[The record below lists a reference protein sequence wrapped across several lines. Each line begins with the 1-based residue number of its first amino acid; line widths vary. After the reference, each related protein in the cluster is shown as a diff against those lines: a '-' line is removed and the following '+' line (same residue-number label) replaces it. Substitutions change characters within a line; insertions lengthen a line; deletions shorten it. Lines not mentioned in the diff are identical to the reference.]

1 MMGNDTLLSIEVN
14 TEGQFTSS
22 QPKRLF
28 ALPGMKGNFPEE
40 APWLAK
46 YDVSADGQRFLF
58 VRKAVQRLQPQT
70 DR

>member
-22 QPKRLF
+22 PAKRLF

-46 YDVSADGQRFLF
+46 YDVSADGQLFLF
-58 VRKAVQRLQPQT
+58 VRKAVQRSQPQA
-70 DR
+70 RR